1 MMIRNA
7 MAIGAMVLLG
17 ACGGGNEQSA
27 TTPTN
32 ASATPAASSAPAT
45 ETSSAP
51 ATTTAPAAT
60 TAPASSTSA
69 SGPKLG
75 AEGAT
80 CGGIAAIQCTTGLKC
95 VMTGPSHPDQA
106 GTCKK
111 P

>member
-1 MMIRNA
+1 MTMRNA

-17 ACGGGNEQSA
+17 ACGGGNDQTTA

-32 ASATPAASSAPAT
+32 ASASAPAASSAPAT
-45 ETSSAP
+45 QASSAAP
-51 ATTTAPAAT
+51 AATTTTAPAA
-60 TAPASSTSA
+60 SSSSSA
-69 SGPKLG
+69 APKLG

-80 CGGIAAIQCTTGLKC
+80 CGGIAAIQCATGLKC
-95 VMTGPSHPDQA
+95 VMTGPTHPDQS